1 MDRNG
6 EGVSV
11 FFSAIGIAGIVIVL
25 LLALG
30 WLSVPD
36 AQADE
41 ARYEARYEA
50 GYAAGHA
57 AGVQEGGQAARTF
70 KCRVR

>member
-6 EGVSV
+6 DGVSV
-11 FFSAIGIAGIVIVL
+11 FFSAIGIAAIVIVL
-25 LLALG
+25 LLAIG

-36 AQADE
+36 AQAD
-41 ARYEARYEA
+41 EARYEA

-57 AGVQEGGQAARTF
+57 AGVQEGGQAARAF